1 MGTPRATRRRLMW
14 PALLLV
20 PLLLLTVGPAPAQ
33 AVETTTRIIRVPL
46 DIAFFLP
53 CANGGAGEII
63 HLSGTIT
70 SVYHVTIGE
79 PSGSHIQSIEV
90 QQHVSGVGETT
101 GDHYVSTFVNLF
113 NYNDRFGEPP
123 ITSTQEV
130 VFRITGP
137 GPGNDALL
145 RITNHST
152 INANGTITVAFDTFT
167 AECLPTEP

>member
-1 MGTPRATRRRLMW
+1 M
-14 PALLLV
+14 
-20 PLLLLTVGPAPAQ
+20 
-33 AVETTTRIIRVPL
+33 ETTTRIIRVPL
-46 DIAFFLP
+46 DITFFLP

-63 HLSGTIT
+63 HLSGTIM

-79 PSGSHIQSIEV
+79 PGGTHVQSLEV
-90 QQHVSGVGETT
+90 TQRVSGVGETT
-101 GDHYVSTFVNLF
+101 GDRYVSTFVNLF
-113 NYNDRFGEPP
+113 NYNDQSGEPP

-145 RITNHST
+145 RIRNHST